1 MEYTRK
7 SKTTFNMAQSS
18 GETDVFDCQVAACN
32 RFFVEELPSVT
43 ELKPLDPKHEI
54 PKNMKSFEGP
64 IYDITGFDAHLVV
77 SLLVSIVNNKEQ
89 FKTNKTFYLLLHNS
103 HENQPNDEIE
113 ELFRL
118 KASPTTDQPG
128 NGIVFLRPRGRK
140 TFKTSAKKY
149 DELNGALKA
158 HYEKKK
164 KQPDTASFAR
174 DIKELFEDNAVVS
187 NDFPQATIEVY
198 LLLLF
203 EIARRLVALEKP
215 SEKKKQY
222 DVLPIGSAIARF
234 VKLLELGS
242 KEICTFEDVFLP
254 KGIFHCFTGK
264 PQDRRKAIDNINKA
278 TLEIA
283 KNKEETLSMET
294 DNHFQELKEMF
305 RAPALTLAE
314 EFEALMKFKDSESSD
329 SMKSS
334 FDAESYTASDYSDT
348 TSS

>member
-1 MEYTRK
+1 
-7 SKTTFNMAQSS
+7 MAQSS
-18 GETDVFDCQVAACN
+18 GETDVFDCQVSACN

-43 ELKPLDPKHEI
+43 ELKPLDPEHEI
-54 PKNMKSFEGP
+54 PKNMKSFKGP
-64 IYDITGFDAHLVV
+64 IFDITGFDAHRVV
-77 SLLVSIVNNKEQ
+77 SVLVSIVNNKEQ
-89 FKTNKTFYLLLHNS
+89 LKTNKTFYLLLHNS

-118 KASPTTDQPG
+118 KASPTTHQPG
-128 NGIVFLRPRGRK
+128 NGIVFLRPRGGK
-140 TFKTSAKKY
+140 TFKTSGKKY

-158 HYEKKK
+158 HYEKN

-174 DIKELFEDNAVVS
+174 DIKELFKDNAVVS
-187 NDFPQATIEVY
+187 KDFPQATIEVY

-203 EIARRLVALEKP
+203 EIARRLVELEKP

-242 KEICTFEDVFLP
+242 KEISTFEDVFLP

-264 PQDRRKAIDNINKA
+264 PQDRRIAIDKINKA
-278 TLEIA
+278 TLDIA
-283 KNKEETLSMET
+283 KTEKKETLSMKT
-294 DNHFQELKEMF
+294 DHHFKELKEMF

-314 EFEALMKFKDSESSD
+314 EFEALKFKDSESSD

>member
-1 MEYTRK
+1 
-7 SKTTFNMAQSS
+7 MAQSS
-18 GETDVFDCQVAACN
+18 GNVFDCQVAACY
-32 RFFVEELPSVT
+32 RFLVDELPSVP
-43 ELKPLDPKHEI
+43 ELKPLEEEAIPAEMKHFKR
-54 PKNMKSFEGP
+54 PVYM
-64 IYDITGFDAHLVV
+64 YDITGFDAHHVV
-77 SLLVSIVNNKEQ
+77 AVLVSIVNDKEQ
-89 FKTNKTFYLLLHNS
+89 FTKNKNFYMLLHNS
-103 HENQPNDEIE
+103 HAKPTDEIE

-118 KASPTTDQPG
+118 KASPTAHQPG
-128 NGIVFLRPRGRK
+128 NAIVFLRPRGRK
-140 TFKTSAKKY
+140 KFTTTAKKY

-158 HYEKKK
+158 QYEE
-164 KQPDTASFAR
+164 DTASFAR
-174 DIKELFEDNAVVS
+174 HIKELFKDNAVA
-187 NDFPQATIEVY
+187 NKDFHQATIEVY
-198 LLLLF
+198 LLFLF

-222 DVLPIGSAIARF
+222 DVLPIGSAILRF

-254 KGIFHCFTGK
+254 GGIFHCFTGK
-264 PQDRRKAIDNINKA
+264 PQDRRKAIDKINKV

-283 KNKEETLSMET
+283 TKKKEKLSMET
-294 DNHFQELKEMF
+294 DHHFQELKEMF

-314 EFEALMKFKDSESSD
+314 EFEALKFKDSESSD